1 MTNLEKY
8 DNAFVETFQLEKK
21 EIYNLKYQ
29 DVDEWDSVGHMAL
42 IAALEEAFDIL
53 MEMDDILEFSCYEE
67 GKNMVGK
74 YDVEF

>member
-8 DNAFVETFQLEKK
+8 DKAFMETFKLEKDK
-21 EIYNLKYQ
+21 IYNLKYQ
-29 DVDEWDSVGHMAL
+29 DIDEWDSVGHMAL
-42 IAALEEAFDIL
+42 MAALEEAFDIF

-67 GKNMVGK
+67 GKKMLGK